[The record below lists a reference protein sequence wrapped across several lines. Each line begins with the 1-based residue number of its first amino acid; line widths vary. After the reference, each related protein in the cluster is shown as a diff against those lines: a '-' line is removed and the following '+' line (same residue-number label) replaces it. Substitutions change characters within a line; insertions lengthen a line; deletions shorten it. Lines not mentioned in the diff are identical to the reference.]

1 MLTLKARSTP
11 IVSQN
16 KLLALLPW
24 DEYQRILTRTELV
37 SFDFKKVL
45 YEPRQPIRSAYF
57 PQSGVVSM
65 ITVMADGAG
74 IEVATIGNEGM
85 LGLPIFFGD
94 AQTPCRFIVQVPGN
108 GLRMSPEVLHDETRG
123 DTPLRKLL
131 LLYQSAFIKQISQ
144 SVACNGLH
152 SVLQRCCRW
161 LLMCHD
167 RVESDVFPITHEF
180 LSQMLG
186 VRRSSVSEVLH
197 PLQTKGWIRNSR
209 GTITIVN
216 RAQLEAESCECY
228 GSVNDEFQRLFG

>member
-1 MLTLKARSTP
+1 MLKARSSS
-11 IVSQN
+11 VVCCN

-24 DEYQRILTRTELV
+24 DEYQRILTRVQLV
-37 SFDFKKVL
+37 PFEFKKIL
-45 YEPRQPIRSAYF
+45 YEPGHPIRHAYF
-57 PQSGVVSM
+57 PQEGVVSM
-65 ITVMADGAG
+65 ITVMEDGDG

-85 LGLPIFFGD
+85 VGLPIFFGD
-94 AQTPCRFIVQVPGN
+94 AQTSCRFIVQVPGN
-108 GLRMSPEVLHDETRG
+108 GLRMSPDVLHEETRG

-152 SVLQRCCRW
+152 NVLQRCCRW

-167 RVESDVFPITHEF
+167 RVEADVFPMTHEF

-197 PLQTKGWIRNSR
+197 PLQEKGWIRNGR
-209 GTITIVN
+209 GKITIVN
-216 RAQLEAESCECY
+216 RAELEADSCECY
-228 GSVNDEFQRLFG
+228 RSVNDEFERLFG